1 MVESYHKRLKSVAE
15 FSIINWGIL
24 THSTVP
30 LYMLTCD
37 CVDVVIVHLSQPSEE
52 VSSINIIEIISS
64 SSRDNY
70 TGRNSKTHYSDELSE

>member
-1 MVESYHKRLKSVAE
+1 MVESHHKRLKSVAE

-30 LYMLTCD
+30 LYTLTCYS
-37 CVDVVIVHLSQPSEE
+37 VEVVTVHLSQLSEE

-64 SSRDNY
+64 ISRDNY
-70 TGRNSKTHYSDELSE
+70 TGRNSKTHYSE